1 MAMMTVTIAHT
12 KEVAV
17 TKFEDVGI
25 GEICILI
32 LFIHIV
38 SIASSFCCKWKFS
51 NHISY
56 LVFLK

>member
-38 SIASSFCCKWKFS
+38 SIASSFCCK
-51 NHISY
+51 
-56 LVFLK
+56 